1 MHLTNIISG
10 QTLKTWTLHIV
21 NDNRYEGTED
31 FQLRLSDPVLGILEY
46 PFISNFFITDPEDGK
61 FMQYMYCMVPMS
73 STFNHCIQI
82 FNKLQMTTIAK
93 KLYMCISNSLI
104 KLYC

>member
-1 MHLTNIISG
+1 MVNYPFKVMHLTNIISG
-10 QTLKTWTLHIV
+10 QTSKTWTLHIV

-61 FMQYMYCMVPMS
+61 FMQYMYWFQCPP
-73 STFNHCIQI
+73 HLI
-82 FNKLQMTTIAK
+82 IAFK
-93 KLYMCISNSLI
+93 FLI
-104 KLYC
+104 NFK

>member
-1 MHLTNIISG
+1 MHPLTICIFIHSSESGEFIHSSNIILG

-46 PFISNFFITDPEDGK
+46 PQISNFFITDPEDGK
-61 FMQYMYCMVPMS
+61 LMQY
-73 STFNHCIQI
+73 
-82 FNKLQMTTIAK
+82 
-93 KLYMCISNSLI
+93 
-104 KLYC
+104 

>member
-1 MHLTNIISG
+1 MVNLSIQVLHLTNIILG

-46 PFISNFFITDPEDGK
+46 PQISNFFITDPEDGK
-61 FMQYMYCMVPMS
+61 FMQYWFQV
-73 STFNHCIQI
+73 HI
-82 FNKLQMTTIAK
+82 
-93 KLYMCISNSLI
+93 
-104 KLYC
+104 

>member
-1 MHLTNIISG
+1 MHPLTICFFIHSSESGEFIHSSHAFNNIILG

-46 PFISNFFITDPEDGK
+46 PQISNFFITDPEDGK
-61 FMQYMYCMVPMS
+61 LMQY
-73 STFNHCIQI
+73 
-82 FNKLQMTTIAK
+82 
-93 KLYMCISNSLI
+93 
-104 KLYC
+104 